1 VDKTDIEKII
11 TNIVL
16 NAQDAMPEGGQIT
29 IKAGLKFIPD
39 KFKNLVSDRGD
50 FARQYVYL
58 TITDTGIGMDSET
71 KERIFELF
79 LQQKERKAQVLAL
92 QQSIMLFRN

>member
-1 VDKTDIEKII
+1 
-11 TNIVL
+11 
-16 NAQDAMPEGGQIT
+16 MPEGGQIT

-58 TITDTGIGMDSET
+58 IITDTGIGMDSET

-79 LQQKERKAQVLAL
+79 YNKRRERLRYWPYNSL
-92 QQSIMLFRN
+92 

>member
-16 NAQDAMPEGGQIT
+16 NAQDAMPEGGKIT

-71 KERIFELF
+71 KERIFEPFFTIKGEKGSGIGLTT
-79 LQQKERKAQVLAL
+79 VY
-92 QQSIMLFRN
+92 NVV